1 MESHINEGDTM
12 FEPEYRDGLRVLR
25 EKIGTWSTLKI
36 VIPAIFKSMRIK
48 YNAEKDAD
56 EPERT
61 KAQLKNRFKL
71 LAQLYKGL
79 QRRYGVPR
87 TNEIM
92 REVLMRG
99 GKIFFRGFTLLGQ
112 DEDLMS
118 FARAY
123 KAFEKNNIVF
133 DVVEESKERFEIVVK
148 RCLIYE
154 SFNELGLAD
163 VTQWMCDIAF
173 EYFSNYHPR
182 MTYMKDRM
190 IARGDETCH
199 EVFVWQ

>member
-1 MESHINEGDTM
+1 M
-12 FEPEYRDGLRVLR
+12 FEPEYRIGLRVLR
-25 EKIGTWSTLKI
+25 EKIGTWSTLKV
-36 VIPAIFKSMRIK
+36 VIFAIFKSMRIR
-48 YNAEKDAD
+48 YHADKDAD
-56 EPERT
+56 DPKRT
-61 KAQLKNRFKL
+61 KAQLKNHFKL

-79 QRRYGVPR
+79 QRRYGTPR

-99 GKIFFRGFTLLGQ
+99 GKAFFRGFTPIGE
-112 DEDLMS
+112 DEDLVS
-118 FARAY
+118 FARVY

-133 DVVEESKERFEIVVK
+133 DVVEESKERFEITVK

-154 SFNELGLAD
+154 SFNELGIAD

-173 EYFSNYHPR
+173 EYFSGYHPK
-182 MTYMKDRM
+182 MTYTKDRM

-199 EVFVWQ
+199 EVFIWR

>member
-1 MESHINEGDTM
+1 M
-12 FEPEYRDGLRVLR
+12 FEPEYRVGLRVLR

-36 VIPAIFKSMRIK
+36 VIPAIFKSMRIR

-61 KAQLKNRFKL
+61 KAQLKNHFKL
-71 LAQLYKGL
+71 LALLYKGL
-79 QRRYGVPR
+79 QSRYGTPW

-92 REVLMRG
+92 HEVLIRG
-99 GKIFFRGFTLLGQ
+99 GKVFFRGFTLLGH

-118 FARAY
+118 FARVY

-154 SFNELGLAD
+154 SFNELGISD

-173 EYFSNYHPR
+173 EYFSGYHPR

-190 IARGDETCH
+190 ISRGDETCH
-199 EVFVWQ
+199 EVFVWR

>member
-1 MESHINEGDTM
+1 M
-12 FEPEYRDGLRVLR
+12 FEPEYRIGLRVLR
-25 EKIGTWSTLKI
+25 EKIGTWSTLKV
-36 VIPAIFKSMRIK
+36 VIFAIFKTMRIR
-48 YNAEKDAD
+48 YHAGNNAD

-61 KAQLKNRFKL
+61 KAQLKNHFKL

-79 QRRYGVPR
+79 QRRYGTPR

-99 GKIFFRGFTLLGQ
+99 GKVFFRGFTPIGE
-112 DEDLMS
+112 DEDLVS
-118 FARAY
+118 FARVY

-133 DVVEESKERFEIVVK
+133 DVVEESKERFEITVK

-154 SFNELGLAD
+154 SFNELGIAD

-173 EYFSNYHPR
+173 EYFSGYHPK
-182 MTYMKDRM
+182 MTYTKDRM

-199 EVFVWQ
+199 EVFIWR